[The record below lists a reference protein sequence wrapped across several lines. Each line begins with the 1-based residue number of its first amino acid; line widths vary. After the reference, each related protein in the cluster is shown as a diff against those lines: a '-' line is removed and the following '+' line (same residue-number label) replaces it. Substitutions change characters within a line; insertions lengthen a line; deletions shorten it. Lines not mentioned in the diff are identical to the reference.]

1 MHNLCER
8 PDNPERDAS
17 GERPRLTLGDEAL
30 QQGIGVAGY
39 SEYTVMPKRGVIKIR
54 EDAPLGT
61 VCLVGCG
68 VTTGVGAATR
78 TARVEPG
85 SAVAVI
91 GLGGVGLNVVQGAR
105 IAGAHRI
112 VAIDVL
118 DSKLEMAAKFGA
130 TDFVNASQED
140 PVARVQELTG
150 GYLDYAFE
158 AIGLSE
164 TVAQAFDMIRPG
176 GTAVVVGVVAEP
188 VTIPGLGFIREKK
201 LIGSFY
207 GSADVQ
213 HTIPNLIDLY
223 MDGKPMIDELVSK
236 RRPLEQ
242 INEAFADME
251 AGEVARSVIE
261 PGRTA

>member
-1 MHNLCER
+1 M
-8 PDNPERDAS
+8 
-17 GERPRLTLGDEAL
+17 
-30 QQGIGVAGY
+30 
-39 SEYTVMPKRGVIKIR
+39 
-54 EDAPLGT
+54 
-61 VCLVGCG
+61 
-68 VTTGVGAATR
+68 
-78 TARVEPG
+78 
-85 SAVAVI
+85 
-91 GLGGVGLNVVQGAR
+91 QGAR

-112 VAIDVL
+112 IAIDVL
-118 DSKLEMAAKFGA
+118 DSKLELAAKFGA

-164 TVAQAFDMIRPG
+164 TVTQAFDMIRPG
-176 GTAVVVGVVAEP
+176 GTAVVVGVVVEP
-188 VTIPGLGFIREKK
+188 VTIPGLSFIREKK

-213 HTIPNLIDLY
+213 YVIPNLIDLY
-223 MDGKPMIDELVSK
+223 MDGKLMIDELVSK